1 MVDKASLNASWLQIL
16 NDPGLGD
23 SEKKAD
29 LEKMASGIVKTF
41 VEQEGF
47 TSKIIPPEPI
57 LREQCI
63 PDGIEGNLKVLR
75 PIDDHRVR
83 SVETSRTALPTGRL
97 VSGKDYQIWMTYR
110 ESEVI
115 EKDLRTLQDTYT
127 YDIQEIF
134 ENRIGLSLQKRTDTI
149 FMKSVWAGL
158 GYDVNAGTLSS
169 ANGTGQIIDL
179 RTFWGEGSGKSRG
192 LSSEMFVQAVQKF
205 GSKFASAGAVNQP
218 DTYTFAPNVERPLI
232 PFTVLMNI
240 YDFQDLSEMPASEV
254 GSLIRAEFFQQYN
267 LPHIKNV
274 NIVTTIHQDLCPRG
288 RMYFFAR
295 PDFIGHNF
303 EVDPIQVL
311 TRIDTFN
318 YEFKMKGKT
327 FAGQGI
333 ANANAFWEL
342 IFTPRGEDN
351 PAVNTEATCPILD

>member
-1 MVDKASLNASWLQIL
+1 MIDKAQLNASWLQVL
-16 NDPGLGD
+16 NDPGLGEP
-23 SEKKAD
+23 EKKAE

-47 TSKIIPPEPI
+47 TGKIIPSEPI

-63 PDGIEGNLKVLR
+63 IDGIEGNLKVLR

-83 SVETSRTALPTGRL
+83 SVETDRTALPTGRL
-97 VSGKDYQIWMTYR
+97 VSGKDYQIWFTYR

-115 EKDLRTLQDTYT
+115 EKDLRSLQDTYT

-149 FMKSVWAGL
+149 FMKNVWSGL
-158 GYDVNAGTLSS
+158 GYDVNAGTLNA
-169 ANGTGQIIDL
+169 ANGTGQVIDL
-179 RTFWGEGSGKSRG
+179 RTFWGVGSGKSRG

-205 GSKFASAGAVNQP
+205 GSKYSSSSNAGKP
-218 DTYTFAPNVERPLI
+218 DTFVFVPNIEKPLI

-240 YDFQDLSEMPASEV
+240 YDFQDLSEMAASEI
-254 GSLIRAEFFQQYN
+254 GGLLRAEFFQQYN

-274 NIVTTIHQDLCPRG
+274 NIVTTIHQELCPRG
-288 RMYFFAR
+288 HMYFFAR

-303 EVDPIQVL
+303 EIDQIQVL

-318 YEFKMKGKT
+318 SEFKMKGRT
-327 FAGQGI
+327 LAGQGI
-333 ANANAFWEL
+333 GNAYAFWQL
-342 IFTPRGEDN
+342 LFTPRGDDN
-351 PAVNTEATCPILD
+351 PAANTDATIPVLD